1 MSASEAI
8 AVYQNHP
15 SVIKIRYSC
24 GDTNGSFEFHPVS
37 PSDISKKLKMLNTRK
52 STGYDNIP
60 AKLLRIA
67 HVELARPISHLIN
80 YTMEM
85 NIFPDTLKCAD
96 VSPVFKKDDNFNKN
110 NFRPVSVLTGIS
122 KLYESVVN
130 DQLFEFFCTLFNDLI
145 SAYRKGYSCQSL
157 LLKCVDNWKTAL
169 DRKQF
174 VALLFMDLSKA
185 FDCLPHGLIISKL
198 HAYGVSTPACELL
211 FSYLHGRKQR
221 VKISTSRSSWTT
233 LSKGVPQ
240 GSILGPLLF
249 NIFMND
255 LFLFIEKC
263 KLYNYADDNSLDSS
277 SDDLL
282 EALRNLKRDGRNAI
296 DWFTKNGMQA
306 NPDKFHFM
314 LLSPSPVD
322 KQVLELCDGTTL
334 ISEAAV
340 TVLGVTIDDNLSF
353 NEHISVCC
361 TKAARQ
367 LNALARIAKYLDVR
381 SRRTIYNS
389 FIMSNFNY
397 CPLVWHFC
405 GKTNNQKLEKIQ
417 ERALRILYDDYTST
431 YDELIDK
438 AGTNTLLIN
447 RLRLMALTVFKSI
460 KSLNPPCLNDIF
472 SKKSVPY
479 RMRDSCIIE
488 QPKRRTTTFG
498 LRSFS
503 FAGAKVWNELPT
515 YLKETTDLN
524 DFKSLLD
531 TWNGPD
537 LLNTTFSYL

>member
-1 MSASEAI
+1 
-8 AVYQNHP
+8 
-15 SVIKIRYSC
+15 
-24 GDTNGSFEFHPVS
+24 
-37 PSDISKKLKMLNTRK
+37 
-52 STGYDNIP
+52 
-60 AKLLRIA
+60 
-67 HVELARPISHLIN
+67 
-80 YTMEM
+80 M
-85 NIFPDTLKCAD
+85 NVFPDTLKCAD
-96 VSPVFKKDDNFNKN
+96 VSPVFKKDNNLNKN
-110 NFRPVSVLTGIS
+110 NFRSVSALTGIS
-122 KLYESVVN
+122 KLCESVVN

-174 VALLFMDLSKA
+174 VSLLFMDLSKA

-211 FSYLHGRKQR
+211 FTYLHGRKQR

-263 KLYNYADDNSLDSS
+263 KLYNYAHENSLDSS

-282 EALRNLKRDGRNAI
+282 EALLNLKRDGRNAI
-296 DWFTKNGMQA
+296 DWFTKTGMQA

-314 LLSPSPVD
+314 LLSPSPSPVE
-322 KQVLELCDGTTL
+322 KQVLELRDGTTL

-340 TVLGVTIDDNLSF
+340 TVLGVTIDENLSF

-381 SRRTIYNS
+381 SRRTI
-389 FIMSNFNY
+389 
-397 CPLVWHFC
+397 
-405 GKTNNQKLEKIQ
+405 
-417 ERALRILYDDYTST
+417 
-431 YDELIDK
+431 
-438 AGTNTLLIN
+438 
-447 RLRLMALTVFKSI
+447 
-460 KSLNPPCLNDIF
+460 
-472 SKKSVPY
+472 
-479 RMRDSCIIE
+479 
-488 QPKRRTTTFG
+488 
-498 LRSFS
+498 
-503 FAGAKVWNELPT
+503 
-515 YLKETTDLN
+515 
-524 DFKSLLD
+524 
-531 TWNGPD
+531 
-537 LLNTTFSYL
+537 

>member
-1 MSASEAI
+1 
-8 AVYQNHP
+8 
-15 SVIKIRYSC
+15 
-24 GDTNGSFEFHPVS
+24 
-37 PSDISKKLKMLNTRK
+37 
-52 STGYDNIP
+52 
-60 AKLLRIA
+60 
-67 HVELARPISHLIN
+67 
-80 YTMEM
+80 
-85 NIFPDTLKCAD
+85 
-96 VSPVFKKDDNFNKN
+96 
-110 NFRPVSVLTGIS
+110 
-122 KLYESVVN
+122 
-130 DQLFEFFCTLFNDLI
+130 
-145 SAYRKGYSCQSL
+145 
-157 LLKCVDNWKTAL
+157 
-169 DRKQF
+169 
-174 VALLFMDLSKA
+174 MDLAKA

-211 FSYLHGRKQR
+211 FSYLHWRKQR

-322 KQVLELCDGTTL
+322 KQLLELCDGITL

-340 TVLGVTIDDNLSF
+340 TVLGVTIDDNLSI

-389 FIMSNFNY
+389 FIMSSFNY

-405 GKTNNQKLEKIQ
+405 GKTKNQKLEKIQ
-417 ERALRILYDDYTST
+417 ERTLRILYDDYTSI
-431 YDELIDK
+431 YDELLDK

-460 KSLNPPCLNDIF
+460 NSLNPPCLNDIF

-503 FAGAKVWNELPT
+503 YVGAKVWNELPT
-515 YLKETTDLN
+515 YLKATTDLN
-524 DFKSLLD
+524 DSKSLLD
-531 TWNGPD
+531 TWNEPD
-537 LLNTTFSYL
+537 LLNTTFS

>member
-1 MSASEAI
+1 MSSLESR
-8 AVYQNHP
+8 NF
-15 SVIKIRYSC
+15 
-24 GDTNGSFEFHPVS
+24 TN
-37 PSDISKKLKMLNTRK
+37 R
-52 STGYDNIP
+52 
-60 AKLLRIA
+60 
-67 HVELARPISHLIN
+67 
-80 YTMEM
+80 
-85 NIFPDTLKCAD
+85 
-96 VSPVFKKDDNFNKN
+96 
-110 NFRPVSVLTGIS
+110 
-122 KLYESVVN
+122 SVVN

-169 DRKQF
+169 TENNLWPF
-174 VALLFMDLSKA
+174 FMNLSKA

-282 EALRNLKRDGRNAI
+282 EAMLNLKRDGRNAI

-306 NPDKFHFM
+306 NPEKFHFM
-314 LLSPSPVD
+314 LLSPSPVE

-340 TVLGVTIDDNLSF
+340 TVLGVTIDDNLNF
-353 NEHISVCC
+353 HEHISVCC

-381 SRRTIYNS
+381 SRRTINNS
-389 FIMSNFNY
+389 FIMSNFNH

-405 GKTNNQKLEKIQ
+405 K
-417 ERALRILYDDYTST
+417 RITKNSRKYKS
-431 YDELIDK
+431 EL
-438 AGTNTLLIN
+438 
-447 RLRLMALTVFKSI
+447 
-460 KSLNPPCLNDIF
+460 
-472 SKKSVPY
+472 
-479 RMRDSCIIE
+479 
-488 QPKRRTTTFG
+488 
-498 LRSFS
+498 
-503 FAGAKVWNELPT
+503 
-515 YLKETTDLN
+515 
-524 DFKSLLD
+524 
-531 TWNGPD
+531 
-537 LLNTTFSYL
+537 

>member
-1 MSASEAI
+1 MSSLESR
-8 AVYQNHP
+8 NF
-15 SVIKIRYSC
+15 
-24 GDTNGSFEFHPVS
+24 TN
-37 PSDISKKLKMLNTRK
+37 R
-52 STGYDNIP
+52 
-60 AKLLRIA
+60 
-67 HVELARPISHLIN
+67 
-80 YTMEM
+80 
-85 NIFPDTLKCAD
+85 
-96 VSPVFKKDDNFNKN
+96 
-110 NFRPVSVLTGIS
+110 
-122 KLYESVVN
+122 SVVN
-130 DQLFEFFCTLFNDLI
+130 DQLFELFCTLFNDLI

-169 DRKQF
+169 TENNLWPF
-174 VALLFMDLSKA
+174 SMDLSKA

-282 EALRNLKRDGRNAI
+282 EAMLNLKRDGRNAI

-306 NPDKFHFM
+306 NPEKFHFM
-314 LLSPSPVD
+314 LLSPSPVE

-340 TVLGVTIDDNLSF
+340 TVLGVTIDDNLNF

-367 LNALARIAKYLDVR
+367 LNALARIAKYLDV
-381 SRRTIYNS
+381 
-389 FIMSNFNY
+389 
-397 CPLVWHFC
+397 
-405 GKTNNQKLEKIQ
+405 
-417 ERALRILYDDYTST
+417 
-431 YDELIDK
+431 
-438 AGTNTLLIN
+438 
-447 RLRLMALTVFKSI
+447 
-460 KSLNPPCLNDIF
+460 
-472 SKKSVPY
+472 
-479 RMRDSCIIE
+479 
-488 QPKRRTTTFG
+488 
-498 LRSFS
+498 
-503 FAGAKVWNELPT
+503 
-515 YLKETTDLN
+515 
-524 DFKSLLD
+524 
-531 TWNGPD
+531 
-537 LLNTTFSYL
+537 